1 MSGSLAAVITIPIV
15 TAIALFGWV
24 AAVLYAN
31 AHPGRQRGTP
41 MKTEVAGGAFQ
52 AVEGGRQ
59 LMPIPEHRPLGVPGP
74 RRPGDQEAYDT
85 AGVGHGA
92 SAGPGATDQQ
102 STEGQQPAGQSAG
115 QGQPSGV
122 GRPPV

>member
-1 MSGSLAAVITIPIV
+1 MSGTLAAIITIPIV
-15 TAIALFGWV
+15 TAIALFSWV
-24 AAVLYAN
+24 GAVLYAN
-31 AHPGRQRGTP
+31 AHPGRRRGTA

-74 RRPGDQEAYDT
+74 RTPGEQEAYDT
-85 AGVGHGA
+85 AGTGHGA
-92 SAGPGATDQQ
+92 PAGPGATEQ
-102 STEGQQPAGQSAG
+102 TEQQPAGQSAG
-115 QGQPSGV
+115 PGPAAGV

>member
-1 MSGSLAAVITIPIV
+1 MSGTLAAIITIPIV
-15 TAIALFGWV
+15 TAIALFSWV
-24 AAVLYAN
+24 SAVLYAN
-31 AHPGRQRGTP
+31 AHPGRRRGTA

-74 RRPGDQEAYDT
+74 RTPAEQEAYDT

-92 SAGPGATDQQ
+92 PAGPGATEQQ
-102 STEGQQPAGQSAG
+102 PTEQQPAGQSAG
-115 QGQPSGV
+115 PGQPAGV